1 MEAIELLSMILPE
14 GILEYFNVKKASKSS
29 NIFEVWLEEKPALN
43 NEINGINV
51 ISKGF
56 HKEII
61 IKDFPLRSRAV
72 HLHIQRRRWI
82 DKVTGERVERQ
93 WDLVQE
99 GTRMTKEFASFLKAL
114 HG

>member
-1 MEAIELLSMILPE
+1 MEVIELLSMILPE
-14 GILEYFNVKKASKSS
+14 GILEYFKVTKASKS
-29 NIFEVWLEEKPALN
+29 NDIFEVWLEEKAALN
-43 NEINGINV
+43 REINGVSV
-51 ISKGF
+51 ISNGF

-61 IKDFPLRSRAV
+61 VKDFPLRSRAV

-82 DKVTGERVERQ
+82 NKNTGETVERQ